1 MKKRSLIILLAV
13 PTLLSGCS
21 AFKKFIHPIDWF
33 KTKILKIEDVTIDAQ
48 DLAELPDKMK
58 SFTADISFETHRVDY
73 QPSLYGDT
81 LNEYAIFK
89 FKFDDNGDAHYSYQP
104 YTVETHECT
113 KLDLLQEFAM
123 SYPGVTPTDELLNTY
138 INLKYPSAKIED
150 DGLNYKISY
159 KVLKSIYTNDLFYG
173 LSVDVDE
180 KTIFAALKGLSSTAY
195 YGLKFN
201 SKGKYYEPNN
211 ATEFFASIFAQIVN
225 ASIDYRLYFK
235 DNLLTKVE
243 GSFTEDNYRTE
254 FVINIYDIGNTTP
267 DERYTYS
274 EGYDI
279 IKK

>member
-1 MKKRSLIILLAV
+1 MKKRSLIILLAL

-58 SFTADISFETHRVDY
+58 SFTADISLETHRVDN
-73 QPSLYGDT
+73 QSSPYGDA

-104 YTVETHECT
+104 YTVKTLECT
-113 KLDLLQEFAM
+113 KLDLIQEFAI

-138 INLKYPSAKIED
+138 INLKCPSAKIEV

-159 KVLKSIYTNDLFYG
+159 KVFNSIYTNDLFYG
-173 LSVDVDE
+173 LSIDVDE

-211 ATEFFASIFAQIVN
+211 ATEFLTSIFAQIVN

-274 EGYDI
+274 EDI
-279 IKK
+279 DYIKK